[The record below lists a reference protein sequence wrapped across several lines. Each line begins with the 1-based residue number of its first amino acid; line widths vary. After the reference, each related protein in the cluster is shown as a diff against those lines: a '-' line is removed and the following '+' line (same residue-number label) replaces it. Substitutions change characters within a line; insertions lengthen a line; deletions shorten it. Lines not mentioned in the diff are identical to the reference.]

1 MQAVPQTQS
10 ERCVALLAD
19 LHWRRGSSL
28 LRLSLLASVPWVLPG
43 ASPNDAWPFEVWKFD
58 LWFLFAV
65 ALVLAGL
72 SPGAA
77 RLLAPLC
84 SAMKQRLSFGQ
95 GRRLETAARSQ
106 IEELSRESML
116 GRSLSRVLVTLVSN
130 RSVGETLDG
139 ICRLIRDRIPG
150 VETAILVNGDSG
162 WRLASAPG
170 LRAGWLSCLS
180 VSDLI
185 PSEIWKQART
195 VMEPISNPVWRDLA
209 AEVFGELP
217 AAIHSCRIG
226 TEDAPLGV
234 ILVLEG
240 RCRTPGR
247 EGPAAE
253 SGSGPSMN
261 HALDSVLETASRLA
275 QLAIERGLRGGE
287 SNFRAHPDTLNTLTS
302 LPNQTLLLGRL
313 EAELAEAHV
322 HARSL
327 AVLFIDLDHFK
338 QINERISC
346 QTGDLFLREVHER
359 MRGVLRGSD
368 TVARTGGDE
377 FNVIL
382 CDVAGPEEVAE
393 TAARL
398 LAVIREPFVAGGC
411 EVSATASIGVSL
423 FPRDGSTAGHLL
435 TRANLAMHSA
445 KAAGRNQMHVFS
457 GLVETAGQSQMERE
471 IRSALAE
478 ERFLLHY
485 QPKMTADGRLAGLE
499 ALVRLRHPQRGII
512 LPAEFIPVAEA
523 TGLIVPVGNWV
534 LDEVCRQIV
543 RWKQQGCGQ
552 VPVAVNASPVQ
563 LERPD
568 FAQSVEDCLARYSVP
583 AWSIEIEL
591 TENLF
596 IQNGGES
603 LRQMRALRSLGV
615 RFSIDD
621 FGAGYSALSYLHQLP
636 IDAIK
641 LDRSFVQ
648 GLEAS
653 DAVRRIVSGLLTVAR
668 GLGLNVVAEGVE
680 TEGQKAA
687 LLGLGCP
694 QMQGYYFARPCP
706 AEQLLELL
714 TRSATPKPDSIDAG
728 CMPADLCALA
738 GATGESCSMRGNPA
752 ALV

>member
-1 MQAVPQTQS
+1 M
-10 ERCVALLAD
+10 
-19 LHWRRGSSL
+19 
-28 LRLSLLASVPWVLPG
+28 
-43 ASPNDAWPFEVWKFD
+43 
-58 LWFLFAV
+58 
-65 ALVLAGL
+65 
-72 SPGAA
+72 
-77 RLLAPLC
+77 
-84 SAMKQRLSFGQ
+84 
-95 GRRLETAARSQ
+95 
-106 IEELSRESML
+106 
-116 GRSLSRVLVTLVSN
+116 
-130 RSVGETLDG
+130 
-139 ICRLIRDRIPG
+139 
-150 VETAILVNGDSG
+150 
-162 WRLASAPG
+162 
-170 LRAGWLSCLS
+170 
-180 VSDLI
+180 
-185 PSEIWKQART
+185 
-195 VMEPISNPVWRDLA
+195 
-209 AEVFGELP
+209 
-217 AAIHSCRIG
+217 
-226 TEDAPLGV
+226 
-234 ILVLEG
+234 
-240 RCRTPGR
+240 
-247 EGPAAE
+247 
-253 SGSGPSMN
+253 
-261 HALDSVLETASRLA
+261 LETASRLA
-275 QLAIERGLRGGE
+275 QLAIERSLRGGA
-287 SNFRAHPDTLNTLTS
+287 SNFRAHHDTLNTLTS

-382 CDVAGPEEVAE
+382 SNIAGPEEVAE

-435 TRANLAMHSA
+435 TRANLALHSA
-445 KAAGRNQMHVFS
+445 KAAGRNQMHAFS
-457 GLVETAGQSQMERE
+457 GLAETSGQSQMESE

-478 ERFLLHY
+478 GRFLLHY

-653 DAVRRIVSGLLTVAR
+653 DAVRRIVSGLLSVAR

-752 ALV
+752 AMV